1 MRKCDFFARRKS
13 CADKS
18 FPNLLT
24 KNKILSIIDDM
35 SDGISVAAPAKIN
48 LGLRVLEKRSDGFHG
63 IQSVFQ
69 TVGLC
74 DELFV
79 TPLSEKNVCRV
90 FCAQME
96 LPKKNTLSAAYEACA
111 EVLGQEIPGVE
122 VTLTKRIPSG
132 GGLGGGSS
140 DAAAL
145 VFALKNLGVQISK
158 DAAYKIA
165 SKVGSDVFFFLEC
178 EGQKNFAALVQG
190 RGEVV
195 KPIPPRDD
203 LRWVL
208 VFPEV
213 FSSTPRAYAQIDE
226 KRFREKTVI
235 KFEACDL
242 EKIYR
247 RPIKD
252 WSFTNDFTSVVAEEY
267 QEVRRALDDVR
278 STGASFCDMTGSGS
292 AVFGVYEDASCLVA
306 AKRRLSDNWKAVSL

>member
-1 MRKCDFFARRKS
+1 
-13 CADKS
+13 
-18 FPNLLT
+18 
-24 KNKILSIIDDM
+24 M

-63 IQSVFQ
+63 IQSIFQ
-69 TVGLC
+69 TVGLY

-79 TPLSEKNVCRV
+79 TPLSEKNVCRIN
-90 FCAQME
+90 CAQME

-111 EVLGQEIPGVE
+111 AILDDDIPGVE
-122 VTLTKRIPSG
+122 VTLTKRIPAG

-145 VFALKNLGVQISK
+145 VFALKRLGVKISEE
-158 DAAYKIA
+158 AAYEVA

-178 EGQKNFAALVQG
+178 EGRKNFAAFVQG

-195 KPIPPRDD
+195 KPILPRDD
-203 LRWVL
+203 FHCVL

-213 FSSTPRAYAQIDE
+213 FSSTPRAYALIDE
-226 KRFREKTVI
+226 RRSCEKTDDKSI
-235 KFEACDL
+235 IDFNTYNL

-252 WSFTNDFTSVVAEEY
+252 WKFSNDFTSVVAEEY
-267 QEVRRALDDVR
+267 QEIRRALDDVKA
-278 STGASFCDMTGSGS
+278 TGASFHDMSGSGS
-292 AVFGVYEDASCLVA
+292 TVFGVYEDALCLEA
-306 AKRRLSDNWKAVSL
+306 ANRQLSGKWKTVSL